1 MFPSRRAILAHSLVT
16 AAAALSGAG
25 PALAVAPSREGEAVR
40 ATYLRPYKAGTRVGA
55 LDIPDLERLEAMA
68 RPAIP
73 KGAFDFFARGAGA
86 EWTLRENRLAFERLT
101 ITPRVLTDKGP
112 PDLKTSILGIPLASP
127 VILAPI
133 GLQGLAHVT
142 AEGGTARGATAAGTL
157 MAASTVT
164 TLSLE
169 QIAAAAPGPK
179 WFQLYL
185 MKDAGFSRALIQRAK
200 AAGYRAIV
208 LTVDTT
214 ATGDRETDQLDH
226 FRFPVGFGNFAGRP
240 GGANIEALNT
250 EFAVR
255 IGPEAVEFVAKES
268 GLPVIVKG
276 ILHPDDARRAIAAGA
291 SAVQVSNHGGRQLD
305 GSPATISALPAIAD
319 AVQGRVPII
328 LDSGIRRGQDVF
340 RALARGADVVGLGRP
355 YIYGLILG
363 GGPGVKSVLDVI
375 ERELAIVMQLAGT
388 ANVDEIKALRG
399 G

>member
-1 MFPSRRAILAHSLVT
+1 MPSRRTFLAGAVAT
-16 AAAALSGAG
+16 AAAALSGPTPAG
-25 PALAVAPSREGEAVR
+25 AQTAPASPAGEPRVR
-40 ATYLRPYKAGTRVGA
+40 YLRPYQAGTRIGPVT
-55 LDIPDLERLEAMA
+55 IPDLERLEAMA

-73 KGAFDFFARGAGA
+73 KGAFDFFAHGAGG
-86 EWTLRENRLAFERLT
+86 EWTLRENRLAFERLP
-101 ITPRVLTDKGP
+101 ILPRVLTDKGP
-112 PDLKTSILGIPLASP
+112 PDLRTSLLGIPLASP
-127 VILAPI
+127 ILLAPI

-142 AEGGTARGATAAGTL
+142 AEAGTARGASTSGTL
-157 MAASTVT
+157 MTASTVS

-185 MKDAGFSRALIQRAK
+185 MKDQGFSRALIQRAR

-214 ATGDRETDQLDH
+214 ATGDREWDGMDR

-240 GGANIEALNT
+240 GGANIEALNGA
-250 EFAVR
+250 FAVR

-268 GLPVIVKG
+268 GLPVVVKG
-276 ILHPDDARRAIAAGA
+276 ILHPEDARRAIAAGA
-291 SAVQVSNHGGRQLD
+291 SAIQVSNHGGRQLD
-305 GSPATISALPAIAD
+305 GSPATISALPAIAE

-328 LDSGIRRGQDVF
+328 LDSGVRRGQDVF

-363 GGPGVKSVLDVI
+363 GAGGVSSVMRVI

-388 ANVDEIKALRG
+388 NSVDEIKALRG